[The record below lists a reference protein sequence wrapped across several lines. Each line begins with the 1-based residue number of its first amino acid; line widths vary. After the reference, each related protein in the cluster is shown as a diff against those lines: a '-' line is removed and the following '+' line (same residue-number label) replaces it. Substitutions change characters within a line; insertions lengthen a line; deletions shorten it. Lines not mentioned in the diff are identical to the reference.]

1 MKKNFGFVVFALVVS
16 VITILIS
23 HLVQPQ
29 ISYNDGLGWDGVKYT
44 KIADDFIDGETVSTK
59 APFVYR
65 IGVPF
70 LASIFS
76 PNDTTTGF
84 LIINWLFS
92 ILNAVLLALLLTRFT
107 NKKWIVYFLTL
118 LFITQWH
125 NFFRFGSF
133 YPVQVDALA
142 ITIILSSLFVLL
154 KDGISKR
161 DIAAISVLTLVG
173 IFVREIAVVPALL
186 LLLKSFGVSAFD
198 IKASKA
204 NWKSKRRL
212 VRTGVFIPLLVFLV
226 VTFFIRIIVEP
237 TNSYKF
243 YNAAIGGLYTK
254 SFFTYLH
261 SWVVSY
267 GAVLFIPI
275 LFRNEAKQF
284 IKSNPVM
291 SNFLLIVIV
300 LSFVGGADTERLAYW
315 GFPVVYA
322 MIAYVIDK
330 SKMEQSYK
338 LLFALIIIAQFFAQR
353 LLFIVPDYPSSVIA
367 TDMLL
372 MPWSNSFPYLNLFP
386 AHSELVPK
394 VVGFMQW
401 VGLFVVLAFIKYKI
415 KKSHSKL

>member
-1 MKKNFGFVVFALVVS
+1 MKKNFGLVLFALIVS
-16 VITILIS
+16 VATILIS

-65 IGVPF
+65 IGVPY
-70 LASIFS
+70 LASIIS
-76 PNDTTTGF
+76 PNDTTQGF

-92 ILNAVLLALLLTRFT
+92 IMNAVLLALLLTRFT
-107 NKKWIVYFLTL
+107 SKKWIVYFLTL

-142 ITIILSSLFVLL
+142 IAIILLSLFVLL
-154 KDGISKR
+154 KEGISKR

-173 IFVREIAVVPALL
+173 ILVREVAVIPALL

-198 IKASKA
+198 IKATKA
-204 NWKSKRRL
+204 NWKSNRRL
-212 VRTGVFIPLLVFLV
+212 IRTGVFIPLLVFLV
-226 VTFFIRIIVEP
+226 VTFFIRLIVEP

-254 SFFTYLH
+254 AFFTYLH

-267 GAVLFIPI
+267 GTVIFIPI

-315 GFPVVYA
+315 GFPVIYA

-330 SKMEQSYK
+330 AKVEKSYK

-353 LLFIVPDYPSSVIA
+353 LLFIVPDYPSATVA

-372 MPWSNSFPYLNLFP
+372 MPWGNSFPYLNLFP
-386 AHSELVPK
+386 AHSELIPK
-394 VVGFMQW
+394 VVGFLQW
-401 VGLFVVLAFIKYKI
+401 VGLFVVLAFIKYMT
-415 KKSHSKL
+415 KKSHSRL

>member
-1 MKKNFGFVVFALVVS
+1 MKKNFGFVFFALIVS
-16 VITILIS
+16 VVTILLS
-23 HLVQPQ
+23 HIVQPQ

-44 KIADDFIDGETVSTK
+44 QIADDFIDGETVSTK

-76 PNDTTTGF
+76 PNDTTQGF

-107 NKKWIVYFLTL
+107 NKKWIIYFLTF

-133 YPVQVDALA
+133 YPVQVDSLA

-173 IFVREIAVVPALL
+173 IFVREIAVIPALL

-198 IKASKA
+198 IKATKA
-204 NWKSKRRL
+204 NWKSNRRL

-226 VTFFIRIIVEP
+226 VTFFIRFLVEP

-243 YNAAIGGLYTK
+243 YNAAISGLYTK
-254 SFFTYLH
+254 AFFTYLH
-261 SWVVSY
+261 SWIVSY

-322 MIAYVIDK
+322 MIANVIDK

-338 LLFALIIIAQFFAQR
+338 LLFVVIIAAQFFAQR

-367 TDMLL
+367 TDMVLVPL
-372 MPWSNSFPYLNLFP
+372 GNSFPYLNLFP

-394 VVGFMQW
+394 VVGFLQW
-401 VGLFVVLAFIKYKI
+401 VGLFFVSAFIKNKT